1 VKLTLVEN
9 LAPDGSLDD
18 ADAAV
23 GLAVTLP
30 ERSGPTIAHETP
42 RVQEAS
48 MTIQEIHEVRERR
61 QPARPGGGPA
71 VTILM
76 GGLCGLAWAAGLRGF
91 MAQVAGSESGVD
103 WAGTFGWILVPGIL
117 VGGLLGWAEHL
128 RRSGG
133 RRGWR
138 WLALAPLLFSA
149 ILFSRP
155 LDLLSIFEDGVG
167 GGAIGVS
174 LYGLLG
180 GYAVSG
186 RGPRWARIASGA
198 VALTAI
204 PIWALTVTS
213 FAGPGLAL
221 DTPRGAWVAVYYWS
235 FLAVLALACAI
246 PHRAVTAHDAS

>member
-1 VKLTLVEN
+1 MSIQMVR
-9 LAPDGSLDD
+9 D
-18 ADAAV
+18 
-23 GLAVTLP
+23 
-30 ERSGPTIAHETP
+30 RSGRHQQAHK
-42 RVQEAS
+42 
-48 MTIQEIHEVRERR
+48 
-61 QPARPGGGPA
+61 GGGPTMT
-71 VTILM
+71 VLV

-91 MAQVAGSESGVD
+91 MAQIAGPESSVD
-103 WAGTFGWILVPGIL
+103 WAGTFGWILVPGIG
-117 VGGLLGWAEHL
+117 VGALPGWAEHL
-128 RRSGG
+128 RTSGG

-155 LDLLSIFEDGVG
+155 LDQLSIFEDGVG

-180 GYAVSG
+180 GYALSG
-186 RGPRWARIASGA
+186 RGPRWARIVSGA

-221 DTPRGAWVAVYYWS
+221 QTPRGA
-235 FLAVLALACAI
+235 
-246 PHRAVTAHDAS
+246 

>member
-1 VKLTLVEN
+1 LPRKQ
-9 LAPDGSLDD
+9 LAQE
-18 ADAAV
+18 
-23 GLAVTLP
+23 VT
-30 ERSGPTIAHETP
+30 
-42 RVQEAS
+42 
-48 MTIQEIHEVRERR
+48 MTIEEIREARWRR
-61 QPARPGGGPA
+61 QPAPHGGGPTMS
-71 VTILM
+71 VLV

-91 MAQVAGSESGVD
+91 MAQVAGSESEVD
-103 WAGTFGWILVPGIL
+103 WAGTFGWILVPGIG
-117 VGGLLGWAEHL
+117 VGVLLGLAEHL
-128 RRSGG
+128 RSSGG

-180 GYAVSG
+180 GYALSG
-186 RGPRWARIASGA
+186 RGPRWARIVSGA

-221 DTPRGAWVAVYYWS
+221 DTARGAWVAVYYWS

-246 PHRAVTAHDAS
+246 PHRAVTPQDVA

>member
-1 VKLTLVEN
+1 LPRKQ
-9 LAPDGSLDD
+9 LAQE
-18 ADAAV
+18 
-23 GLAVTLP
+23 VT
-30 ERSGPTIAHETP
+30 
-42 RVQEAS
+42 
-48 MTIQEIHEVRERR
+48 MTIEEIREARWRR
-61 QPARPGGGPA
+61 QPAPHGGGPTMS
-71 VTILM
+71 VLV

-91 MAQVAGSESGVD
+91 MAQVAGSESEVD
-103 WAGTFGWILVPGIL
+103 WAGTFGWILVPGIG
-117 VGGLLGWAEHL
+117 VGVLLGLAEHL
-128 RRSGG
+128 RSSGG

-155 LDLLSIFEDGVG
+155 LGLLSIFEDGVG

-180 GYAVSG
+180 GYALSG
-186 RGPRWARIASGA
+186 RGPRWARIVSGA

-221 DTPRGAWVAVYYWS
+221 DTARGAWVAVYYWS

-246 PHRAVTAHDAS
+246 PHRAVTPQDVA